1 MPRAA
6 DFFHLLRGLLMG
18 AADIVP
24 GVSGGTVALILGI
37 YQRLVTAISRFDRE
51 ALGLVLR
58 GRWGEAATHVDLRFL
73 AALGSGIAIGVVG
86 LARLM
91 HYLLE
96 EHRSPT
102 FAAFF
107 GLILGSSLLVG
118 AMVRPKSHTG
128 MAASA
133 LAGLA
138 AAYFA
143 YWLVGLDRIE
153 PLQGLP
159 YTFICGAIAICAM
172 ILPGISGAYI
182 LLLLGKYEQ
191 ITGILK
197 GLPHGDVSVGDLATL
212 AVFAAGCAIGLA
224 LFSRV
229 IRWLLAH
236 YWPVTMA
243 ALCGFMIGSLKMVW
257 PWQRDTT
264 PYEDDFKLKI
274 FEYVKPKFDG
284 QGMMYIALAIAGLAL
299 VLALHHFGA
308 VGPAEDVPDENNPG
322 EPSA

>member
-6 DFFHLLRGLLMG
+6 DFLNILRGLLMG

-24 GVSGGTVALILGI
+24 GVSGGTVALVLGI

-51 ALGLVLR
+51 AVRLVLK
-58 GRWGEAATHVDLRFL
+58 GRLADAATHVDLRFL
-73 AALGSGIAIGVVG
+73 ATLGAGIGIGVVG

-96 EHRSPT
+96 HHHNATS
-102 FAAFF
+102 AAFF
-107 GLILGSSLLVG
+107 GLILGSSLLVL
-118 AMVRPKSHTG
+118 AMVRPATHG
-128 MAASA
+128 GAAGA
-133 LAGLA
+133 VVVGLA
-138 AAYFA
+138 AAGFA
-143 YWLVGLDRIE
+143 YWLVGLERVE
-153 PLQGLP
+153 PAAGLP
-159 YTFICGAIAICAM
+159 YTFFCGAIAICAM

-197 GLPHGDVSVGDLATL
+197 GLPHGEATTGDLATL

-229 IRWLLAH
+229 IRWLLANC
-236 YWPVTMA
+236 WSVTMA
-243 ALCGFMIGSLKMVW
+243 ALCGFMVGSLRMVW
-257 PWQRDTT
+257 PWQRDLTPAVEELKQKTFEPYWPTT
-264 PYEDDFKLKI
+264 L
-274 FEYVKPKFDG
+274 DG
-284 QGMMYIALAIAGLAL
+284 ESLLYIALAAAGLLL
-299 VLALHHFGA
+299 VLGLQWLGA
-308 VGPAEDVPDENNPG
+308 VGPAPAPHEG